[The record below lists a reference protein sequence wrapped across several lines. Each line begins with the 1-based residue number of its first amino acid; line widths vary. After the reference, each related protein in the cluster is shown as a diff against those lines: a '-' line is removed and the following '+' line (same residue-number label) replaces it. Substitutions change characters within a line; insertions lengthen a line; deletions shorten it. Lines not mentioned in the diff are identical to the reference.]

1 LVVETTVFNSGG
13 RVIAAA
19 SPEEGFKVMKGMGK
33 YASLFVTVLALVGL
47 MFLTVPRAVA
57 QQDGSPIGGD
67 ADDTFNPPPC
77 DYNDQFYGDNGIDV
91 TQLVGRFGDNNGTT
105 RLTGPPARGNQ
116 KNYVA
121 DSTCNVKDPNRRN
134 FRILATTGGNSD
146 DNNSPFTCASGNGGP
161 NCANQSFFE
170 PETFEFISILAFVN
184 SQNAFSNSYL
194 RNVGFINGG
203 LQGVQQ
209 NPGED
214 ISIGQ
219 ASLGESPAQTLRGFA
234 MQDIVSNFEAYAALK
249 QTTPQGFASNPCSLA
264 MIKQLQNP
272 NATSVPMPCFPVN
285 DTVVNGQTVSDVAT
299 PNLRQ
304 DWRFATNRNAMDG
317 SDNNDPVGAITGN
330 VINAPF
336 GYFCDDLLGMWIIT
350 YFWVTA
356 PPNDPHCGPIY
367 QSIGAK
373 NGFNTDG
380 TPIVLTAFELNTE
393 LEAQG
398 CGAEAKEDLAGND
411 GGAVWLI
418 CPGIPDPRAG
428 GISTDAFLDQVRNS
442 NGIPQNLFLTANFLS
457 LQIFG
462 KFPNEL
468 TSKQQSQV
476 RAAATSAATA
486 AN

>member
-1 LVVETTVFNSGG
+1 VVKKTVFNSGG
-13 RVIAAA
+13 RVIGAAF
-19 SPEEGFKVMKGMGK
+19 PEEGFKIMKGIRK
-33 YASLFVTVLALVGL
+33 YASLFVTTLALVGL
-47 MFLTVPRAVA
+47 TFLAVPKAAA
-57 QQDGSPIGGD
+57 QQDGPPGGGD

-77 DYNDQFYGDNGIDV
+77 DYSNQFYADNGIDV

-105 RLTGPPARGNQ
+105 RLTGPPATGNQ

-121 DSTCNVKDPNRRN
+121 DTTCSTKDPNRRN

-161 NCANQSFFE
+161 NCVNQSFLE
-170 PETFEFISILAFVN
+170 PETFEFISILAFVDN
-184 SQNAFSNSYL
+184 QNAFSSSYL
-194 RNVGFINGG
+194 RNVGLINGG
-203 LQGVQQ
+203 LEGVQQ
-209 NPGED
+209 NPGTG

-219 ASLGESPAQTLRGFA
+219 ASLGEAPAQTLRGFA

-249 QTTPQGFASNPCSLA
+249 QTTPQGFALNPCSLA
-264 MIKQLQNP
+264 MIQQLQNP
-272 NATSVPMPCFPVN
+272 NATSVPQPCFPVN
-285 DTVVNGQTVSDVAT
+285 DTVVNGQIISDVAT

-317 SDNNDPVGAITGN
+317 SDNNDPVGAITGG

-356 PPNDPHCGPIY
+356 PLNDPTCGPIY
-367 QSIGAK
+367 QAIGAK

-380 TPIVLTAFELNTE
+380 SPIILTAFELNTE
-393 LEAQG
+393 LEANG
-398 CGAEAKEDLAGND
+398 CGAEAKEDPMGGD

-428 GISTDAFLDQVRNS
+428 AIAPDAFLDQVRNS
-442 NGIPQNLFLTANFLS
+442 NGIPQNLITTINFLS

-462 KFPNEL
+462 VFPNEL
-468 TSKQQSQV
+468 TQAQMKKVMQ
-476 RAAATSAATA
+476 A
-486 AN
+486 ANGS

>member
-1 LVVETTVFNSGG
+1 MFNSGG

-19 SPEEGFKVMKGMGK
+19 SPEEGFKVMKAIGK
-33 YASLFVTVLALVGL
+33 YPSLFVTVLALVGL
-47 MFLTVPRAVA
+47 LFLAVPQVAA
-57 QQDGSPIGGD
+57 QQDGPPSSGD

-77 DYNDQFYGDNGIDV
+77 DFSDQFYADNGIDV

-105 RLTGPPARGNQ
+105 RLTGPPATGNQ

-121 DSTCNVKDPNRRN
+121 DSTCSVKDPTRRN

-146 DNNSPFTCASGNGGP
+146 DNNSPFTCTFNSGKNGGP
-161 NCANQSFFE
+161 NCVNQSSLE

-184 SQNAFSNSYL
+184 NQSAFSNSYL

-219 ASLGESPAQTLRGFA
+219 TSLGEAPAQTLRGFA

-249 QTTPQGFASNPCSLA
+249 QTTPQGFATAPCSLA
-264 MIKQLQNP
+264 MIQQLQNP
-272 NATSVPMPCFPVN
+272 NATSVPSPCFPVN
-285 DTVVNGQTVSDVAT
+285 DTVVNGQIISDVAT

-317 SDNNDPVGAITGN
+317 SDNNDPVGALTGG

-356 PPNDPHCGPIY
+356 PPNDKHCGPIY

-380 TPIVLTAFELNTE
+380 TPIILTAFELNTE

-398 CGAEAKEDLAGND
+398 CGAEAKEDLAGGD

-428 GISTDAFLDQVRNS
+428 AIAPDAFLDQVLNS
-442 NGIPQNLFLTANFLS
+442 NGNPQDPALTANFLS
-457 LQIFG
+457 LQAFG
-462 KFPNEL
+462 VF
-468 TSKQQSQV
+468 
-476 RAAATSAATA
+476 
-486 AN
+486 ANGQ

>member
-1 LVVETTVFNSGG
+1 
-13 RVIAAA
+13 
-19 SPEEGFKVMKGMGK
+19 MKAIGK
-33 YASLFVTVLALVGL
+33 YASLFATVLALVGL
-47 MFLTVPRAVA
+47 MFLAVPKAA
-57 QQDGSPIGGD
+57 AQDGPPIGGD

-77 DYNDQFYGDNGIDV
+77 DFTDQFYADNGMDV

-105 RLTGPPARGNQ
+105 RLTGPPATGNQ

-121 DSTCNVKDPNRRN
+121 DSTCSVKDPTRRN

-146 DNNSPFTCASGNGGP
+146 DNNSPFTCTFMNGKNGGP
-161 NCANQSFFE
+161 NCVNQSSLE

-184 SQNAFSNSYL
+184 NQNAFSNSYL
-194 RNVGFINGG
+194 RNVGFVNGG

-209 NPGED
+209 NPGTD

-219 ASLGESPAQTLRGFA
+219 TLEVAGQQITEAPAQTLRGFA

-264 MIKQLQNP
+264 MIQQMQNP

-317 SDNNDPVGAITGN
+317 SDNNDPVGALTGG

-336 GYFCDDLLGMWIIT
+336 GYFCDDLLGMWILT

-356 PPNDPHCGPIY
+356 PPNDKHCGPIY

-398 CGAEAKEDLAGND
+398 CGAEAKEDVAGGD

-428 GISTDAFLDQVRNS
+428 AIAPDAFLDQVLNS
-442 NGIPQNLFLTANFLS
+442 NGTPQDAALTVNFLS
-457 LQIFG
+457 LQLLGVF
-462 KFPNEL
+462 
-468 TSKQQSQV
+468 
-476 RAAATSAATA
+476 
-486 AN
+486 ANGQ